1 MKKIISILFLLTL
14 ATPAFAHFDES
25 SIILYDVDEYEA
37 KWQQLRKEYYYKVEH
52 NLPCGS
58 YENEVE
64 AKFYSW
70 LSNEQAQGRQL
81 QGVEPNIRHYYVN
94 DHCPRKQH

>member
-14 ATPAFAHFDES
+14 TTPTFAHFDES

-37 KWQQLRKEYYYKVEH
+37 KWEQLEKEYYYKVEH

-58 YENEVE
+58 YDEVTG
-64 AKFYSW
+64 KHRLW
-70 LSNEQAQGRQL
+70 LINEQEQGRQL
-81 QGVEPNIRHYYVN
+81 QGVDPQARRHMN
-94 DHCPRKQH
+94 DPLPKH

>member
-14 ATPAFAHFDES
+14 TTPAFAHFDES
-25 SIILYDVDEYEA
+25 SIIRYDVSEYMA
-37 KWQQLRKEYYYKVEH
+37 KKEQLKKEYYYKLEH

-58 YENEVE
+58 YEDEVD
-64 AKFYSW
+64 AKFHSW

-81 QGVEPNIRHYYVN
+81 QGVDPKIHYYYYIH
-94 DHCPRKQH
+94 D

>member
-1 MKKIISILFLLTL
+1 MKKIISILFLLALT
-14 ATPAFAHFDES
+14 TPAFAHFDES

-37 KWQQLRKEYYYKVEH
+37 KWEQLEKEYYYKVEH

-58 YENEVE
+58 YEDEVD
-64 AKFYSW
+64 AKFHSW

-81 QGVEPNIRHYYVN
+81 QGVDPQARRHMN
-94 DHCPRKQH
+94 DPLPKH